1 MANYSFLQK
10 HPLQEFTDAEKE
22 IDYSERDNHY
32 IRCLRAIEEV
42 MDIDAYILDY
52 RKEQILYMTRHCS
65 LRKAFREK
73 DTGNEPLN
81 YDLINR
87 LIPEEDLEKIA
98 TIHYLGYSFYFDL
111 PLERRYHGAE
121 SLDIRIK
128 EANGSYKLVNH
139 KVSLLD
145 RMDDGRL
152 RLGLCVLSYPTGK
165 TSGRFYFKMS
175 DTHTVYEYIER
186 SRKFIEVKTQRLTIK
201 SGKVLE
207 LASQGKTEKEIA
219 DILGISV
226 NTVKYHKRTIL
237 RQLNVSNTTE
247 AVQWMNSQKKLSEE

>member
-1 MANYSFLQK
+1 MANCSFLQK
-10 HPLQEFTDAEKE
+10 YPFQEFTEAEKE
-22 IDYSERDNHY
+22 IDYSEQDNHY
-32 IRCLRAIEEV
+32 IRCLQAMEEV

-52 RKEQILYMTRHCS
+52 RKEQIIYMTRNCS
-65 LRKAFREK
+65 LRKVLHGK
-73 DTGNEPLN
+73 DPGNELLSYHLFN
-81 YDLINR
+81 Q
-87 LIPEEDLEKIA
+87 LIPEEDLEKII
-98 TIHYLGYSFYFDL
+98 TIHYLAYSFYFDL
-111 PLERRYHGAE
+111 PLERRYHSAE
-121 SLDIRIK
+121 SLDIRIR
-128 EANGSYKLVNH
+128 ESNGSYKLVNH

-152 RLGLCVLSYPTGK
+152 RLGLCVLSYPTSK
-165 TSGRFYFKMS
+165 TPGRFYFKMS

-186 SRKFIEVKTQRLTIK
+186 SRKFIEVKTQRLTVK

-237 RQLNVSNTTE
+237 RQLNVSNTAE